1 MDDAPTRLR
10 LAAPAKLNFSLRVV
24 GKRRDGFHELE
35 SIMVLLELADEL
47 LLTTGDAE
55 LRVEPAGSG
64 APLDRASN
72 LAWRGLVAGLGDS
85 PRGLSLALTKRVM
98 VAAGLGGGSSD
109 AAAGW
114 RLGRRHLGA
123 PERAMDADLGE
134 VAGIGADVPFF
145 TAQVAVARVSGI
157 GERVEPAELPPATG
171 PEIVLALAPFPL
183 PTAAVFAELREA
195 DWGRAGP
202 SGNDLLA
209 PARRLRPELDE
220 LIRLAVAAG
229 VEPRLT
235 GSGPTLFAILD
246 DPERADAAAGRL
258 RRGGVSVLRTR
269 LRAEPASIESVP
281 TSTKEQG

>member
-1 MDDAPTRLR
+1 MDETPTRLR
-10 LAAPAKLNFSLRVV
+10 LSAPAKLNLSLRVV

-55 LRVEPAGSG
+55 LRVEPAG
-64 APLDRASN
+64 
-72 LAWRGLVAGLGDS
+72 
-85 PRGLSLALTKRVM
+85 
-98 VAAGLGGGSSD
+98 
-109 AAAGW
+109 
-114 RLGRRHLGA
+114 
-123 PERAMDADLGE
+123 
-134 VAGIGADVPFF
+134 
-145 TAQVAVARVSGI
+145 
-157 GERVEPAELPPATG
+157 LPPATG

-246 DPERADAAAGRL
+246 DPERADAVAGRL
-258 RRGGVSVLRTR
+258 RRG
-269 LRAEPASIESVP
+269 
-281 TSTKEQG
+281 

>member
-1 MDDAPTRLR
+1 MDDAPTRLQ
-10 LAAPAKLNFSLRVV
+10 LAAPAKLNLSLHVV

-35 SIMVLLELADEL
+35 GVMVLLELADEL
-47 LLTTGDAE
+47 LLTPGDGA

-64 APLDRASN
+64 APRDLASN
-72 LAWRGLVAGLGDS
+72 LAWRGMVAGLGDP
-85 PRGLSLALTKRVM
+85 PRGLSLALTKRVP

-114 RLGRRHLGA
+114 RLGRRHVGA
-123 PERAMDADLGE
+123 PERAMDADLIE
-134 VAGIGADVPFF
+134 LARIGADVPFF
-145 TAQVAVARVSGI
+145 AAQVAVARVSGI
-157 GERVEPAELPPATG
+157 GERVAPAELPPATG
-171 PEIVLALAPFPL
+171 SEIVLALAPFPL
-183 PTAAVFAELREA
+183 PTTAVFAELREA
-195 DWGRAGP
+195 DWGRAGS

-235 GSGPTLFAILD
+235 GSGPTLFAALD
-246 DPERADAAAGRL
+246 DPERADAVAGRL
-258 RRGGVSVLRTR
+258 QRGGVSVLRTR
-269 LRAEPASIESVP
+269 LRAEPASIEGVP